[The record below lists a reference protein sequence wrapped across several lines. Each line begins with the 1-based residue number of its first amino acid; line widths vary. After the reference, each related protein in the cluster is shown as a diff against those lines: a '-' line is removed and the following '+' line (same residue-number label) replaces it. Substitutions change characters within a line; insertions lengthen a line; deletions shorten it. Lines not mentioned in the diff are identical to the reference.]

1 MCAIVDANVRDQV
14 FGDAP
19 SPAGKHFLDW
29 LTPERG
35 GRLIVGGKLLTGAQ
49 RPPKV
54 PALASSVVKSGRS
67 QNRSTT
73 TRVNSATEELGRRG
87 VCKSNDAHVVALAM
101 IGGARLLFTNDRFLQ
116 GDFKQNIQDGKIYT
130 TRLRDTVT
138 STHRRLLRQRC
149 D

>member
-14 FGDAP
+14 FGDAQ

-35 GRLIVGGKLLTGAQ
+35 GRLIVGGKLLEELSGLQKFLPWLRVSVKLGVA
-49 RPPKV
+49 KIV
-54 PALASSVVKSGRS
+54 PDD
-67 QNRSTT
+67 
-73 TRVNSATEELGRRG
+73 RVNSATTDLENRG
-87 VCKSNDAHVVALAM
+87 VCKSIDAHVVALAM

-116 GDFKQNIQDGKIYT
+116 GDFKQNIQNGKIYT
-130 TRLRDTVT
+130 TRLGETVT

>member
-14 FGDAP
+14 FGDAQ

-35 GRLIVGGKLLTGAQ
+35 GRLIVGGRLLQELSGLQKFQRWLRVSIKLSVA
-49 RPPKV
+49 KIV
-54 PALASSVVKSGRS
+54 PDD
-67 QNRSTT
+67 
-73 TRVNSATEELGRRG
+73 RVNSATTDLENRG

>member
-14 FGDAP
+14 FGDAQ

-35 GRLIVGGKLLTGAQ
+35 GRLIVGGRLLQELSGLQKFQRWLRVSIKLGVA
-49 RPPKV
+49 KIV
-54 PALASSVVKSGRS
+54 PDD
-67 QNRSTT
+67 
-73 TRVNSATEELGRRG
+73 RVNSATTDLENRG

-138 STHRRLLRQRC
+138 STHRRLLKQRC

>member
-29 LTPERG
+29 LTPKRG
-35 GRLIVGGKLLTGAQ
+35 GRLIVGGKLLEE
-49 RPPKV
+49 
-54 PALASSVVKSGRS
+54 LSGLQKFLPWLRVS
-67 QNRSTT
+67 AKFGVAKIIPDD
-73 TRVNSATEELGRRG
+73 RVNSATTDLENRG

-101 IGGARLLFTNDRFLQ
+101 IGGARLLFTNDRLLQ
-116 GDFKQNIQDGKIYT
+116 GDFRRNISDGKIYT
-130 TRLRDTVT
+130 TKFKETIT
-138 STHRRLLRQRC
+138 KTHRGLLRQRC

>member
-14 FGDAP
+14 FGDAQ

-35 GRLIVGGKLLTGAQ
+35 GRLIVGGRLLQELSGLQKFQRWLRVSIKLGVAKII
-49 RPPKV
+49 PDD
-54 PALASSVVKSGRS
+54 
-67 QNRSTT
+67 
-73 TRVNSATEELGRRG
+73 RVNSETTNLENRG
-87 VCKSNDAHVVALAM
+87 VCQSNDAHVVALAM

>member
-35 GRLIVGGKLLTGAQ
+35 GRLIVGGKLLKELGGFEKFRRWLRVSVKLGVA
-49 RPPKV
+49 KIV
-54 PALASSVVKSGRS
+54 PDD
-67 QNRSTT
+67 
-73 TRVNSATEELGRRG
+73 RVNSATTDLENRG

>member
-35 GRLIVGGKLLTGAQ
+35 GRLIVGGKLLEELSGLQ
-49 RPPKV
+49 KFLPWLRV
-54 PALASSVVKSGRS
+54 SVKFGVAKIIPDD
-67 QNRSTT
+67 
-73 TRVNSATEELGRRG
+73 RVASATTDLEDRG

>member
-35 GRLIVGGKLLTGAQ
+35 GRLIVGGKLLEELSGLQKFLPWLRVSVKLGVA
-49 RPPKV
+49 KIV
-54 PALASSVVKSGRS
+54 PDD
-67 QNRSTT
+67 
-73 TRVNSATEELGRRG
+73 RVNSATTDLENRG

-101 IGGARLLFTNDRFLQ
+101 IGGAHLLFTNDRFLQ

-138 STHRRLLRQRC
+138 STHRRLLKQRC